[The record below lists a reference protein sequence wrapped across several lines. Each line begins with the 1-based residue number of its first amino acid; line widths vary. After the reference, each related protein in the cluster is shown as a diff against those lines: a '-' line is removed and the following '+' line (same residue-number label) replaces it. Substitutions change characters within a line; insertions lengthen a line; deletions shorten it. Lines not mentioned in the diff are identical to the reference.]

1 MLSRTNALLL
11 ILATCIVAATAFMA
25 MKLASFGESPL
36 FVVIGPLLIVGLLLL
51 RRSRGR
57 R

>member
-36 FVVIGPLLIVGLLLL
+36 FVVIGPLLIVGD
-51 RRSRGR
+51 RKSVV
-57 R
+57 